1 MNKIFFK
8 LYQVS
13 LCEIIAYFLS
23 NLNNINGNDDVVL
36 IFRQMLDEKFEQN
49 QT

>member
-1 MNKIFFK
+1 MNKVFLNYNTI
-8 LYQVS
+8 S
-13 LCEIIAYFLS
+13 GEIIAYFLS

-36 IFRQMLDEKFEQN
+36 IFRQMLDEKFAEQN

>member
-1 MNKIFFK
+1 MVKA
-8 LYQVS
+8 
-13 LCEIIAYFLS
+13 C
-23 NLNNINGNDDVVL
+23 LNGCNIVQHCWTNNGNDDVVL